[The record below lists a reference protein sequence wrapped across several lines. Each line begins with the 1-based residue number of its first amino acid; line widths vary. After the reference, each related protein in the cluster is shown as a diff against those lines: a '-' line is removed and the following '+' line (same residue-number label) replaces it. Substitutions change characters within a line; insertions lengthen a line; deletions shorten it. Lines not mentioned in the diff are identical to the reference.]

1 MVTLASLNFLF
12 IVTIVLLVRR
22 HKNMAKELH
31 HQAHFKPGDISKS
44 LFSAPPP
51 RNNSEASS
59 VQAPLLYTSDS
70 DVSSVQLQ
78 SHSDSSYSSEMS
90 TMTYRPSP
98 QPSYENP
105 PTRATHSP
113 VQSQN
118 HSAKMPIPCNQATCS
133 PLPIYQTQAGH
144 SHPDQSL
151 TYMDMEHSEQV
162 EPFSS
167 DRGISKPLNCSYNP
181 AETSSP
187 PLPCQSDVKAT
198 PTSTTMQ
205 RREMPASSSFPIP
218 PPSLLLHEGQKTPN
232 SNTLM
237 RRGIGGRETP
247 L

>member
-1 MVTLASLNFLF
+1 MVTLASLNVLF
-12 IVTIVLLVRR
+12 IVIIVLLVRR
-22 HKNMAKELH
+22 HKSMSKELH
-31 HQAHFKPGDISKS
+31 HQAQFKPGEISKN

-59 VQAPLLYTSDS
+59 VQAPLLYTSNS

-98 QPSYENP
+98 QLSYENP
-105 PTRATHSP
+105 PTTATQSP

-118 HSAKMPIPCNQATCS
+118 HSAKMPIPCNQAPCS
-133 PLPIYQTQAGH
+133 PLSIYQTQTGH

-151 TYMDMEHSEQV
+151 THMEHPEQV

-167 DRGISKPLNCSYNP
+167 NRSISKPLNCFYNP

-205 RREMPASSSFPIP
+205 RREMPASSSFPTP
-218 PPSLLLHEGQKTPN
+218 PPSRLLHEGQKAPN
-232 SNTLM
+232 SNTLI

>member
-1 MVTLASLNFLF
+1 MVTLACLNVLF
-12 IVTIVLLVRR
+12 IVIIVLLVRR

-31 HQAHFKPGDISKS
+31 QQPQLKPGEMSKS

-90 TMTYRPSP
+90 TMSYRPSP

-113 VQSQN
+113 VQSQD
-118 HSAKMPIPCNQATCS
+118 HSAKMPIPCNQAPRS
-133 PLPIYQTQAGH
+133 PLPIYKAQTGH

-151 TYMDMEHSEQV
+151 THMEHPEQV

-167 DRGISKPLNCSYNP
+167 DRRISKPLNCSYNP

-198 PTSTTMQ
+198 PTSTKMQ
-205 RREMPASSSFPIP
+205 RREMPASSSSFPTP
-218 PPSLLLHEGQKTPN
+218 PPSHLLHEVQKAPN

>member
-1 MVTLASLNFLF
+1 MVTLASLNILF
-12 IVTIVLLVRR
+12 IVIIVLLVRR

-31 HQAHFKPGDISKS
+31 RQDQLKPGDISKN

-90 TMTYRPSP
+90 SMTYRPSP

-105 PTRATHSP
+105 PTRATQSP
-113 VQSQN
+113 VQSQD
-118 HSAKMPIPCNQATCS
+118 HSAKMPIPCNQAPCS
-133 PLPIYQTQAGH
+133 PLQIYQAQTGH

-151 TYMDMEHSEQV
+151 THMEHPEQV

-167 DRGISKPLNCSYNP
+167 DRGISKPLNCSYNA

-198 PTSTTMQ
+198 PISTTMQ
-205 RREMPASSSFPIP
+205 RSEMPASSPFPTP
-218 PPSLLLHEGQKTPN
+218 PPSHLLHEGQKAPN

>member
-1 MVTLASLNFLF
+1 MVTLASLNVLF
-12 IVTIVLLVRR
+12 IVIIVLLVRR

-31 HQAHFKPGDISKS
+31 HQAHIKPGDISKS

-78 SHSDSSYSSEMS
+78 SHSDSTYSSEMS

-98 QPSYENP
+98 QPSYDNP

-113 VQSQN
+113 VQSQD
-118 HSAKMPIPCNQATCS
+118 HSAKMPIPCNQAPCS
-133 PLPIYQTQAGH
+133 PLPIYQAQTGH
-144 SHPDQSL
+144 SPPDQSL
-151 TYMDMEHSEQV
+151 THMEHHEQV
-162 EPFSS
+162 EPYSS
-167 DRGISKPLNCSYNP
+167 NRRTSKPLNCSYNP
-181 AETSSP
+181 AEPSSP

-205 RREMPASSSFPIP
+205 RREMPASSSFPTP
-218 PPSLLLHEGQKTPN
+218 PPSLLLHDGQKTTN
-232 SNTLM
+232 STTLM